1 MLQSM
6 TGFGSAGGQVEGV
19 EFSVEI
25 RSVNNRY
32 YKGLI
37 KLPEFL
43 SKLEADVDKKVRQRI
58 TRGSV
63 TVSVRCRLPESKA
76 AWRVNT
82 GALSSYV
89 QQLRMVEMD
98 QQAGLRIDLGSL
110 LQLPGVTEPPD
121 LEELAESLRP
131 GLMDLLDE
139 AIGALA
145 EMRQSEGAGLA
156 EELLSQCQSIED
168 NRARVAERSDDV
180 VKLYQD
186 RLTTRVQEL
195 AHRGNVNID
204 EEALA
209 REIAIFAERS
219 DIAEELQRL
228 EAHVGQFRQTV
239 AEVEPAGRKLDFIA
253 QEMLREA
260 NTMGSKCND
269 AEISQMVVDMK
280 TAIDRIKEQVQNVE

>member
-1 MLQSM
+1 MLRSM

-43 SKLEADVDKKVRQRI
+43 SKLEADDKKVRQRI

-89 QQLRMVEMD
+89 QQLRMVEMN

-139 AIGALA
+139 AISALA

-156 EELLSQCQSIED
+156 EELLSQCQSIDD

-195 AHRGNVNID
+195 THRGNVSID

-209 REIAIFAERS
+209 REIAIFADRS